1 MSWRGLRWRL
11 LWILVPVLV
20 SLFVFDSWR
29 DSASL
34 KRELDRAYDQ
44 SLLEPAQALAD
55 SLGWDDQGAIALT
68 APFHIISMFE
78 AVNGQHKY
86 LRVAMQAPDGSH
98 QRVLMGAASFPPPPS
113 ATGPTSGNF
122 MQDADG
128 ARRFYNASVNGHPV
142 RIVALLRVVHDRD
155 GQEWRVLIQ
164 TAQDTNRVSGVLNDL
179 MWETLWRDART
190 LIVLIVV
197 VWFGIAWGLRP
208 LQALR
213 RTIRERS
220 SDDLQPL
227 DTSHV
232 PAEVRPLVDA
242 MNEHLAQQ
250 REALQAQRQ
259 FLADASHQLR
269 TPLAIMTTQAGYA
282 LRESDPAAIRS
293 SLLSMRQQLQRSRRV
308 AEQLLALANAS
319 QPAQQAAALQY
330 CDANAVAREVVLAHL
345 PLALEKQQ
353 DLGFVDARGEDFD
366 ADSAPSDSAGFVAP
380 VAASSNVLYELLA
393 NVVHNA
399 ILYTPSG
406 GRISVLVQLQAKQ
419 VQVLV
424 QDNGPGIAVE
434 DRERAFAR
442 FERLLTAAQGS
453 QTSGSGL
460 GLAIARTYARRM
472 HGEVVL
478 ADGDGGRGLSVH
490 VLLPL
495 AQPVSGKLS

>member
-1 MSWRGLRWRL
+1 MNWRGLRWRL
-11 LWILVPVLV
+11 LWVLVPVLV
-20 SLFVFDSWR
+20 GLFVFDSWR

-34 KRELDRAYDQ
+34 RRELDRAYDQ

-55 SLGWDDQGAIALT
+55 SLGWDEDGAVTLT

-86 LRVAMQAPDGSH
+86 LRVAMQAPDGSR
-98 QRVLMGAASFPPPPS
+98 QRVLMGAASFPSPPDAAGQLS
-113 ATGPTSGNF
+113 SGF
-122 MQDADG
+122 MHGADG
-128 ARRFYNASVNGHPV
+128 DRRFYNANVKGQPV
-142 RIVALLRVVHDRD
+142 RIAALLRVVHDRD

-164 TAQDTNRVSGVLNDL
+164 TAQDTRRVSGVLQDL
-179 MWETLWRDART
+179 VWETLWRDART
-190 LIVLIVV
+190 LVVLILV
-197 VWFGIAWGLRP
+197 VWFGIGWGLRP

-213 RTIRERS
+213 RTVRERG

-250 REALQAQRQ
+250 RDALQAQRQ

-282 LRESDPAAIRS
+282 LRESDPAAIRA

-319 QPAQQAAALQY
+319 QPVQEAPQPPY

-345 PLALEKQQ
+345 LLALEKQQ

-366 ADSAPSDSAGFVAP
+366 LDDALPGAPEPVAP
-380 VAASSNVLYELLA
+380 VTASGNALYELLA
-393 NVVHNA
+393 NIVHNA
-399 ILYTPSG
+399 ILYTPAG
-406 GRISVLVQLQAKQ
+406 GRISVLVQVQAEQ
-419 VQVLV
+419 VQILV
-424 QDNGPGIAVE
+424 QDNGPGIAVA

-442 FERLLTAAQGS
+442 FERLPSGAAGM
-453 QTSGSGL
+453 QTTGSGL
-460 GLAIARTYARRM
+460 GLAIARAYARRM
-472 HGEVVL
+472 HGEVLL
-478 ADGDGGRGLSVH
+478 ADGEGGRGLSVYIR
-490 VLLPL
+490 LPL
-495 AQPVSGKLS
+495 AQSVPEKLS

>member
-1 MSWRGLRWRL
+1 MNWRGLRWRL
-11 LWILVPVLV
+11 LWVLVPVLV
-20 SLFVFDSWR
+20 GLFVFDSWR

-34 KRELDRAYDQ
+34 RRELDRAYDQ

-55 SLGWDDQGAIALT
+55 SLGWDEAGAVTLT

-86 LRVAMQAPDGSH
+86 LRVAMQAPDGSR
-98 QRVLMGAASFPPPPS
+98 QRVLMGAASFPPPPDAS
-113 ATGPTSGNF
+113 GPPPHDFTHG
-122 MQDADG
+122 ADG
-128 ARRFYNASVNGHPV
+128 DRRFYNASVKGQPV
-142 RIVALLRVVHDRD
+142 RVAALLRVVHDRD

-164 TAQDTNRVSGVLNDL
+164 TAQDTKRVSGVLQDL

-190 LIVLIVV
+190 LAVLVLV
-197 VWFGIAWGLRP
+197 VWFGIGWGLRP

-213 RTIRERS
+213 RTIRERG

-282 LRESDPAAIRS
+282 LRESDPAAIRA

-308 AEQLLALANAS
+308 AEQLLSLANAS
-319 QPAQQAAALQY
+319 QPAQEALQPQY

-366 ADSAPSDSAGFVAP
+366 PDDAPQGAPGLVAP
-380 VAASSNVLYELLA
+380 VAASGNALYELLA
-393 NVVHNA
+393 NIVHNA
-399 ILYTPSG
+399 ILYTPAG
-406 GRISVLVQLQAKQ
+406 GRISVVVQ
-419 VQVLV
+419 VQAEQVRVLV
-424 QDNGPGIAVE
+424 QDSGPGIAAA

-442 FERLLTAAQGS
+442 FERLPSSAAGV
-453 QTSGSGL
+453 QTTGSGL

-472 HGEVVL
+472 HGDVLL
-478 ADGDGGRGLSVH
+478 ADGEGGRGLGVC

-495 AQPVSGKLS
+495 ALPAMDKLS